1 MSVVA
6 VASPEA
12 DPSQKAVHLFRVKR
26 EYEAGGVRAP
36 VLRGLDLT
44 IERGSMTMILGA
56 SGSGKTTLLNILGGI
71 DRADSGE
78 VWVAGVRLDQ
88 ASPREVERFR
98 QDKIGFIFQFYNL
111 MPTLTARENV
121 EVALEH
127 RPIKR
132 KDREERAI
140 AALENVGLAQHA
152 HKFPGQMSGG
162 EQQRVA
168 VARALV
174 REPSILLCDE
184 PTGNLDAQSGKK
196 IVALIEDV
204 RAAANS
210 TVIIVTHNPEL
221 FPNPDRIV
229 RVRDGVVQSGS

>member
-12 DPSQKAVHLFRVKR
+12 DPSQKAVHLFRVRR
-26 EYEAGGVRAP
+26 EYTAGGVRAP
-36 VLRGLDLT
+36 VLRGIDLT
-44 IERGSMTMILGA
+44 IERGSMSMILGA

-71 DRADSGE
+71 DRADAGE

-88 ASPREVERFR
+88 AGPRELERFR
-98 QDKIGFIFQFYNL
+98 QDRVGFIFQFYNL

-127 RPIKR
+127 RPLKR
-132 KDREERAI
+132 KEREERALG
-140 AALENVGLAQHA
+140 ALAKVGLAEHA

-174 REPSILLCDE
+174 REPQVLLCDE
-184 PTGNLDAQSGKK
+184 PTGNLDAQSGKN
-196 IVALIEDV
+196 IVALIEEV
-204 RAAANS
+204 RRAAQS
-210 TVIIVTHNPEL
+210 TVIVVTHNPEL
-221 FPNPDRIV
+221 FPDPDRVV
-229 RVRDGVVQSGS
+229 RVRDGMVQTGA